1 MIDLLSV
8 ISVILAGICLI
19 LSAVNLKNSD
29 SDEVGENMYN
39 LKRILFIV
47 WIIVFA
53 ACCINLLL

>member
-47 WIIVFA
+47 
-53 ACCINLLL
+53 L